1 MAKSPYEKQAANSKT
16 KIQGGPE
23 QILDDDEK
31 AASLGIRGFLL
42 KPIVMKDLS
51 QKIGEVLERKT
62 DFV

>member
-1 MAKSPYEKQAANSKT
+1 MGRARSETTPGISKT
-16 KIQGGPE
+16 KIQGGLE
-23 QILDDDEK
+23 QILDDEK